1 MIRHSRL
8 FRPFFIAIA
17 ATGVFLA
24 VAVTWFLSAPL
35 TRQIVLLGKVPLQ
48 MSSNEAHGIASDA
61 FHDLLDARLED
72 SEVEVERAKQEVLG
86 RLRRLRPSGN
96 EETTYHFLVADR
108 DGTALF
114 AIKDLFPE
122 GSKVPLDAITRE
134 GEISFRDPQG
144 RLLLGFHRYFPAWRW
159 HILVVEHEDD
169 FLRDASRARL
179 WIYGSGALG
188 FGAMIGSFA
197 FLLRKRIQVPIQALA
212 RQAEELRK
220 GSYLVQPEI
229 GTGEI
234 LELSETLNRMAE
246 AIRTREARLAELA
259 KFTESS
265 PNLMLKVAPDGSV
278 AYHNRSVTAFLSE
291 HGLPADRPDAVLP
304 LDTPGI
310 LRELA
315 SRDVRKKEIT
325 TRVGGRDIAYTIF
338 GFPDEEA
345 VVFHGVDVTE
355 MKLMESQYF
364 HASKM
369 DTLGRI
375 AGGVAHDFNNLLAGI
390 LGYASLMK
398 DNPVA
403 YGAATKAVDGIES
416 AAERGA
422 LLTRQLLAFSR
433 KGTHEYAVL
442 DINRV
447 VDEVHGILAQTIVR
461 SVRMEIRKG
470 EDLPVVLGDETHIHQ
485 CLMNLCVNARDAL
498 PGGGNILVET
508 RRLELAEDRREKLFR
523 IPAGVYALVA
533 VRDDGVGMDESVGN
547 RIFDPFF
554 TTKEKGKG
562 TGLRMSMVYGIVKN
576 HGGFITVDTAPGKGT
591 RVEILLPRGEVE
603 KVNTRA
609 GKVREETVPRT
620 ERSGTVLLV
629 DDEDFVRDVGSQML
643 SALGYEVLTA
653 RNGEEGMD
661 VFRKEGSRISMVI
674 LDLIMPVMDGRQ
686 TLEAI
691 LRIDPG
697 ARVIISTGYSGEED
711 VETLKTLGASAV
723 LSKPYTFD
731 RLNKVLTLVEER

>member
-8 FRPFFIAIA
+8 FRPFFLAIA
-17 ATGVFLA
+17 ATGIFLA

-35 TRQIVLLGKVPLQ
+35 TRQILLLGKVPLK
-48 MSSNEAHGIASDA
+48 MSSNQAYGIASDA

-72 SEVEVERAKQEVLG
+72 NEEEVERAKQEVLG
-86 RLRRLRPSGN
+86 RFRRMRPSGSG
-96 EETTYHFLVADR
+96 EATYHFIVVDR
-108 DGTALF
+108 NGTALF
-114 AIKDLFPE
+114 ETEDMFPR

-134 GEISFRDPQG
+134 GETSLRDPQG
-144 RLLLGFHRYFPAWRW
+144 RLLLGFHRYFPAWQW
-159 HILVVEHEDD
+159 HILVAEHEDD
-169 FLRDASRARL
+169 YLRYARRARL
-179 WIYGSGALG
+179 WIYGSGAIG
-188 FGAMIGSFA
+188 FGTMIGFFA

-220 GSYLVQPEI
+220 GSYLVRPGI

-246 AIRTREARLAELA
+246 AIRTREKRLAELA

-265 PNLMLKVAPDGSV
+265 PNLMLKVAPDGGI

-304 LDTPGI
+304 PDTPGI

-315 SRDVRKKEIT
+315 SRDVRKKEIA

-364 HASKM
+364 QAQKM

-398 DNPVA
+398 EDPVA
-403 YGAATKAVDGIES
+403 YGAARKAVDGIES

-422 LLTRQLLAFSR
+422 QLTRQLLAFSR
-433 KGTHEYAVL
+433 KGTHEYAAL
-442 DINRV
+442 DINGI

-470 EDLPVVLGDETHIHQ
+470 EDLPAVLGDETHIHQ

-498 PGGGNILVET
+498 AGGGNILVET
-508 RRLELAEDRREKLFR
+508 RRLELAEDRKEKLFR

-547 RIFDPFF
+547 RIFDPFY

-562 TGLRMSMVYGIVKN
+562 TGLGMSMVYGIVKN

-591 RVEILLPRGEVE
+591 RVEILLPRGEGEMVKTE
-603 KVNTRA
+603 A
-609 GKVREETVPRT
+609 GKGREATVPRT

-653 RNGEEGMD
+653 RNGKEGVD
-661 VFRKEGSRISMVI
+661 VFRKEGSRIAMVV

-686 TLEAI
+686 ALEAI
-691 LRIDPG
+691 REIDPG

-711 VETLKTLGASAV
+711 VETLKMLGASAV

-731 RLNKVLTLVEER
+731 RLNKVLTLMGER

>member
-1 MIRHSRL
+1 MIRGSQL
-8 FRPFFIAIA
+8 FRPFFIAVG
-17 ATGVFLA
+17 ATGIFLA
-24 VAVTWFLSAPL
+24 IAVTWFLSAPL
-35 TRQIVLLGKVPLQ
+35 TRQIVRLGKVPLQ
-48 MSSNEAHGIASDA
+48 MSSNEAYGIASDA

-72 SEVEVERAKQEVLG
+72 NEAEVERVKQEVLG
-86 RLRRLRPSGN
+86 RLRRLQPAESR
-96 EETTYHFLVADR
+96 EVTYQFLVADR

-114 AIKDLFPE
+114 EIENIFPK
-122 GSKVPLDAITRE
+122 GSRVPLDAITQE
-134 GEISFRDPQG
+134 GEIFLQDPQG
-144 RLLLGFHRYFPAWRW
+144 RRLVGIHRYFPAWRW
-159 HILVVEHEDD
+159 HILVVQHEDD
-169 FLRDASRARL
+169 FLRHARRARL
-179 WIYGSGALG
+179 WIYGSGALS
-188 FGAMIGSFA
+188 FGAMIGTFA

-212 RQAEELRK
+212 HQAEELRK
-220 GSYLVQPEI
+220 GNFLVHPGI

-246 AIRTREARLAELA
+246 AIRIREARLAELA

-291 HGLPADRPDAVLP
+291 YGLPTDRPDAVLP
-304 LDTPGI
+304 PDTPGI
-310 LRELA
+310 LRDLA
-315 SRDVRKKEIT
+315 SGDVRKKEIN
-325 TRVGGRDIAYTIF
+325 TRVGGRDIGYTIF

-345 VVFHGVDVTE
+345 VVFHGVDITE
-355 MKLMESQYF
+355 MKLMENQYF
-364 HASKM
+364 HSQKM

-422 LLTRQLLAFSR
+422 QLTRQLLAFSR
-433 KGTHEYAVL
+433 KGTHEYVAL

-470 EDLPVVLGDETHIHQ
+470 EDLPAVLGDETHIHQ

-498 PGGGNILVET
+498 PGGGTILVET
-508 RRLELAEDRREKLFR
+508 RRLELAEDRQEKLFR
-523 IPAGVYALVA
+523 IPAGVYAVVA
-533 VRDDGVGMDESVGN
+533 VQDDGVGMDESVGN

-554 TTKEKGKG
+554 TTKEKG
-562 TGLRMSMVYGIVKN
+562 TGLGMSMVYGIVKN
-576 HGGFITVDTAPGKGT
+576 HGGYITLDTAPGKGT
-591 RVEILLPRGEVE
+591 RVEILLPRGEGE
-603 KVNTRA
+603 KAIPWA
-609 GKVREETVPRT
+609 GKGSEETVPRT

-653 RNGEEGMD
+653 RNGEEGVN
-661 VFRKEGSRISMVI
+661 VFRKEGSRISLVI

-686 TLEAI
+686 ALEAI
-691 LRIDPG
+691 REIDPG
-697 ARVIISTGYSGEED
+697 ARVVISTGYSGGED
-711 VETLKTLGASAV
+711 VETLKILGASAV

>member
-1 MIRHSRL
+1 MIRGSRL

-17 ATGVFLA
+17 ATGIFLA

-35 TRQIVLLGKVPLQ
+35 TRQIVLLGKAPMR
-48 MSSNEAHGIASDA
+48 MSSNQAHEIASDA
-61 FHDLLDARLED
+61 FHYLLDARLED
-72 SEVEVERAKQEVLG
+72 DESEVERAKEEVLS
-86 RLRRLRPSGN
+86 RLRRMQPSGN
-96 EETTYHFLVADR
+96 GEANYNFLVADR

-114 AIKDLFPE
+114 AVKGIFPE
-122 GSKVPLDAITRE
+122 GSKIPLDAIARE

-159 HILVVEHEDD
+159 HILVVEHESD
-169 FLRDASRARL
+169 FLRQANRARL

-188 FGAMIGSFA
+188 FGAMIGTFA

-212 RQAEELRK
+212 HQAEELRM
-220 GSYLVQPEI
+220 GSYQVQPGI

-278 AYHNRSVTAFLSE
+278 VYHNRSVTTFLSE
-291 HGLPADRPDAVLP
+291 RGLPPDRPDAVLP
-304 LDTPGI
+304 PDTAGI
-310 LRELA
+310 LQELA

-325 TRVGGRDIAYTIF
+325 TRVGEREIGYTIF

-355 MKLMESQYF
+355 MKMMESQYF
-364 HASKM
+364 HAQKM

-398 DNPVA
+398 GNPVV
-403 YGAATKAVDGIES
+403 YGAAPKAVDGIES

-422 LLTRQLLAFSR
+422 QLTRQLLAFSR
-433 KGTHEYAVL
+433 KGTHEYAAM
-442 DINRV
+442 DINRI

-470 EDLPVVLGDETHIHQ
+470 KDLPPVLGDEAHIHQ

-498 PGGGNILVET
+498 PGGGNIFVET
-508 RRLELAEDRREKLFR
+508 RRLELAEDRQEKLFR

-533 VRDDGVGMDESVGN
+533 VRDDGVGMDESVGS

-562 TGLRMSMVYGIVKN
+562 TGLGMSMVYGIVKN

-591 RVEILLPRGEVE
+591 RVEILLPRGEAAKAE
-603 KVNTRA
+603 PPA
-609 GKVREETVPRT
+609 GKGREEAVPRT
-620 ERSGTVLLV
+620 ERTGTVLLV
-629 DDEDFVRDVGSQML
+629 DDEDIVLDVGTQML

-653 RNGEEGMD
+653 RNGKEAVE

-674 LDLIMPVMDGRQ
+674 LDLIMPEMDGRQ
-686 TLEAI
+686 ALGAI
-691 LRIDPG
+691 LEIDPG
-697 ARVIISTGYSGEED
+697 ARVVISSGYSGEED

-731 RLNKVLTLVEER
+731 RLNTVLTLVEDR